1 MDEISSERWLRIQPT
16 RNFNELPNTVKSKER
31 YQRSMND
38 NELWLE
44 ETRIIIKTQ
53 DVIRHID
60 VWIND
65 GDTPRP
71 LAFDFSIR
79 EIVYTLN
86 GRPKLRHVSL
96 QHKLPMEYVNVPQSP
111 PDQNMNISSSLYTC
125 IMTILVHLIG
135 RIIN

>member
-1 MDEISSERWLRIQPT
+1 MGKITGVVVMDEISSERWLRIQPT

-60 VWIND
+60 V
-65 GDTPRP
+65 
-71 LAFDFSIR
+71 
-79 EIVYTLN
+79 
-86 GRPKLRHVSL
+86 
-96 QHKLPMEYVNVPQSP
+96 
-111 PDQNMNISSSLYTC
+111 
-125 IMTILVHLIG
+125 
-135 RIIN
+135 

>member
-60 VWIND
+60 
-65 GDTPRP
+65 
-71 LAFDFSIR
+71 L
-79 EIVYTLN
+79 
-86 GRPKLRHVSL
+86 
-96 QHKLPMEYVNVPQSP
+96 
-111 PDQNMNISSSLYTC
+111 
-125 IMTILVHLIG
+125 
-135 RIIN
+135 